1 MMLQRIEASELAI
14 PFKAAFKHASAER
27 HTMQSLWV
35 TVTDANG
42 ERGYGE
48 GCPREYVTGES
59 ISSALAFVER
69 HRADWLANI
78 QDVRALRHW
87 VEQHAIAIDA
97 HPAAWAAAEL
107 AFLDLFG
114 KLQRVPVE
122 RILEVPE
129 LRGRFQYTAVI
140 GDRPLPLFAAQLQQ
154 FLEVGFRT
162 FKIKLAPDMQAN
174 REKAQALSDAGV
186 LGGAV
191 RADAN
196 NLWRD
201 PKTCIADLRSLPFQ
215 FVALE
220 EPLQPGDFNGMAQ
233 IANALRISIILD
245 ESVSRRD
252 HLQIPSAQ
260 GQWIINC
267 RVSKM
272 GGLLRSL
279 ELLQAAQKRGF
290 GIIVGAHVGETSVL
304 TRAALTLAQMAGERL
319 IAQEGAFGTHLIVR
333 DVAEPPLMFGAG
345 GVIDLSESDLASRPG
360 LGLYV
365 PVQRKQTVKA

>member
-1 MMLQRIEASELAI
+1 MILQSIEGSELAI
-14 PFKAAFKHASAER
+14 PFKGAFKHASAER
-27 HTMQSLWV
+27 HAMQSLWV

-69 HRADWLANI
+69 HQADWMANI
-78 QDVRALRHW
+78 QDVRTLRHW
-87 VEQHAIAIDA
+87 VEKREIEIDA
-97 HPAAWAAAEL
+97 HPAAWAAVEL

-114 KLQRVPVE
+114 KLQHVPVE
-122 RILEVPE
+122 RILEVAE

-140 GDRPLPLFAAQLQQ
+140 GDGPLEQFAAQLRQ
-154 FLEVGFRT
+154 FLRAGFKA

-174 REKAQALSDAGV
+174 REKVKALLDAGIA
-186 LGGAV
+186 GGAV

-201 PKTCIADLRSLPFQ
+201 PKTCVADLQSLQFQ

-220 EPLQPGDFNGMAQ
+220 EPLQPGEFNGMAH
-233 IANALRISIILD
+233 IATALRTSIILD
-245 ESVSRRD
+245 ESVSQLD
-252 HLQIPSAQ
+252 HLVQIPSPPR
-260 GQWIINC
+260 QWIINC

-279 ELLQAAQKRGF
+279 ELLQALEGRGF
-290 GIIVGAHVGETSVL
+290 GVIVGAHVGETSVL
-304 TRAALTLAQMAGERL
+304 TRAALTLAQVAGDRL
-319 IAQEGAFGTHLIVR
+319 IAQEGAFGTHLLVR

-345 GVIDLSESDLASRPG
+345 GVIDLTQSDLASRPG
-360 LGLYV
+360 LGLNV
-365 PVQRKQTVKA
+365 PGKAPL

>member
-1 MMLQRIEASELAI
+1 
-14 PFKAAFKHASAER
+14 
-27 HTMQSLWV
+27 
-35 TVTDANG
+35 
-42 ERGYGE
+42 
-48 GCPREYVTGES
+48 
-59 ISSALAFVER
+59 
-69 HRADWLANI
+69 
-78 QDVRALRHW
+78 
-87 VEQHAIAIDA
+87 
-97 HPAAWAAAEL
+97 
-107 AFLDLFG
+107 
-114 KLQRVPVE
+114 
-122 RILEVPE
+122 
-129 LRGRFQYTAVI
+129 
-140 GDRPLPLFAAQLQQ
+140 
-154 FLEVGFRT
+154 
-162 FKIKLAPDMQAN
+162 
-174 REKAQALSDAGV
+174 
-186 LGGAV
+186 
-191 RADAN
+191 
-196 NLWRD
+196 
-201 PKTCIADLRSLPFQ
+201 
-215 FVALE
+215 
-220 EPLQPGDFNGMAQ
+220 MAQ

-245 ESVSRRD
+245 VSVSRRD

-279 ELLQAAQKRGF
+279 ELLQAAQKRGL

>member
-1 MMLQRIEASELAI
+1 MMLQSIEASELAI
-14 PFKAAFKHASAER
+14 PFKGAFKHASAER
-27 HTMQSLWV
+27 HAMQSLWV
-35 TVTDANG
+35 TVTGANG

-59 ISSALAFVER
+59 VSSALAFVER
-69 HRADWLANI
+69 HRADWMANI

-87 VEQHAIAIDA
+87 VKKHAIEIDA
-97 HPAAWAAAEL
+97 HPAAWAAVEL
-107 AFLDLFG
+107 ALLDLYG

-140 GDRPLPLFAAQLQQ
+140 GDGPLPLFAAQLRQ
-154 FLEVGFRT
+154 FLEAGFKT

-174 REKAQALSDAGV
+174 REKVKALSDAGV
-186 LGGAV
+186 AAGAV

-201 PKTCIADLRSLPFQ
+201 PKTCVADLQSLQFQ

-220 EPLQPGDFNGMAQ
+220 EPLQPREFNRMAQ
-233 IANALRISIILD
+233 IANALRTSIILD
-245 ESVSRRD
+245 ESISQLD
-252 HLQIPSAQ
+252 HLVQIPSPPR
-260 GQWIINC
+260 QWIINC

-279 ELLQAAQKRGF
+279 ELLQALQKREF
-290 GIIVGAHVGETSVL
+290 GIIVGAQVGETSVL
-304 TRAALTLAQMAGERL
+304 TRAGLTLAQVAGERL

-333 DVAEPPLMFGAG
+333 DVVEPPLMFGTG
-345 GVIDLSESDLASRPG
+345 GVIDLTQSDLASRPG
-360 LGLYV
+360 LGLNV
-365 PVQRKQTVKA
+365 TGNARI